1 MSSTDNIIQMPPI
14 IYNNIQNMYRD
25 RNYSIISLEGNIGA
39 GKSTLLEKLE
49 VHFADNP
56 TIQFLREPVDVWEG
70 VRDTD
75 GETILQKFY
84 KNPQK
89 HAFSFQVMAYAS
101 RLSALTRLL
110 KENPECTVVICE
122 RSLDA
127 DKYIFAKMLHDDG
140 AMDDVEYQIYQM
152 FSAAQTSAMKLDGI
166 VYLDTEPDACFTRV
180 ANRGR
185 DGEEGISLDYL
196 YRCREYHEMWFSAD
210 KREGSL
216 LRLNTTPEASYV
228 AGDVGGEWVMAVSR
242 FVEKWIRE
250 SDKR

>member
-1 MSSTDNIIQMPPI
+1 MSSTDNIIQMH
-14 IYNNIQNMYRD
+14 YNNIQNMYRD
-25 RNYSIISLEGNIGA
+25 RKYSIISLEGNIGA

-49 VHFADNP
+49 LHFAENP
-56 TIQFLREPVDVWEG
+56 AIRFLREPVDVWEG
-70 VRDTD
+70 VRDSD

-89 HAFSFQVMAYAS
+89 HAFTFQVMAYAS

-110 KENPECTVVICE
+110 KEHPECTVIICE

-166 VYLDTEPDACFTRV
+166 VYLDTEPDACLSRV

-196 YRCREYHEMWFSAD
+196 YRCREYHETWFSSES
-210 KREGSL
+210 REASL
-216 LRLNTTPEASYV
+216 LRLNTTLDASY
-228 AGDVGGEWVMAVSR
+228 APGDVGSEWVMAVSR
-242 FVEKWIRE
+242 FVGNWTSRG
-250 SDKR
+250 